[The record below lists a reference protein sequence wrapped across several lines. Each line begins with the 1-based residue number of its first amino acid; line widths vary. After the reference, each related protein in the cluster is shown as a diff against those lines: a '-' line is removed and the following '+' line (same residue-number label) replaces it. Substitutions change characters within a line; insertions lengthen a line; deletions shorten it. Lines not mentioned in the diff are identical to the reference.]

1 MLATIVSHYSVAIT
15 QRSST
20 FICGEIWCFL
30 KSITAKCSY
39 LVVRFPG
46 KAVSCLTCQDLTLP
60 GSPCQLWEMSLWCH
74 TLRHCLH
81 YFSPGLG
88 CSCFSNLSWQI
99 QVDICSQRPQ
109 GLSDLNCIVRRSDL
123 QSPIP
128 GPPCL
133 CRWSLLLTSAGM
145 SPHFLR
151 WYTCSILSSWNV
163 ARMTVWLCDWILNF
177 I

>member
-1 MLATIVSHYSVAIT
+1 M
-15 QRSST
+15 
-20 FICGEIWCFL
+20 
-30 KSITAKCSY
+30 
-39 LVVRFPG
+39 VRFCG

-60 GSPCQLWEMSLWCH
+60 GSPCQLWEMSLWCR

-88 CSCFSNLSWQI
+88 RCCFSNLSWQI
-99 QVDICSQRPQ
+99 HMDICSQTPQ
-109 GLSDLNCIVRRSDL
+109 GLSDLNCIVRCSDL
-123 QSPIP
+123 QSPIQ

-151 WYTCSILSSWNV
+151 WYTCSIFVLSSNGAISHMWLLSSWSV
-163 ARMTVWLCDWILNF
+163 ACMTVWLNFKFYLIFVYLNSHF
-177 I
+177 K